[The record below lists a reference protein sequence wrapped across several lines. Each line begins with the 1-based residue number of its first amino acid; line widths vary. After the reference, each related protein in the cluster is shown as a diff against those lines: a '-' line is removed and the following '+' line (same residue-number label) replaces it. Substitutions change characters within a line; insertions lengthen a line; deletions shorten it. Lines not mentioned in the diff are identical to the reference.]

1 MSGDND
7 PARDNEDEQ
16 ETWKD
21 LFGSVFDLADEVTSR
36 ISPDEIEKRL
46 RRTLRKATGHPDP
59 PPEEPEELAAASVA
73 GLRAPSVA
81 ARGPATDG
89 AVALAGAPELC
100 SGTLHLSLG
109 SRSLTVTLDQ
119 SVERSSA
126 ALHRSL
132 KWWMASRAGSTGLR
146 RNRWVPGNRPGSR
159 KPRWGVNDPAALAY
173 FSARARPG
181 SFWAKLNPAEQE
193 LFWRLAREETYR
205 AGETL
210 MREGETPDD
219 VVVIVNGRT
228 MVSVRDG
235 VAERVVAYRGP
246 GDLIGERAVLQVTV
260 RSATVVAVETV
271 QALVL
276 RTQDFAAFISAHPG
290 VLSFI
295 EKMINDRLNEDPP
308 GPEYDPGLTGGP
320 GGDRSA
326 GRPGPEPGSAA
337 DGQSTVVAASVLGF
351 DRMLCGTGDRRI
363 MHTAM
368 VEMTRSA
375 LAGMSED
382 CWFEDRG
389 DGVLVIVPPAVP
401 TPAIM
406 ERLTGTLPAAVR
418 WHNRIYNVFAQV
430 QMRIAVD
437 TGPVNS
443 QDQVMADEVL
453 GQAGQLLKTPALT
466 RAISRS
472 RANLGMIVS
481 SSVYDTA
488 IRPYGGPVGYEP
500 VRIERRGSSQQAW
513 MHVIDPAP
521 DRLTRIA

>member
-7 PARDNEDEQ
+7 PARDHEDEQ

-21 LFGSVFDLADEVTSR
+21 LFGSVFDLANEVTSR
-36 ISPDEIEKRL
+36 ISPDEIEERL
-46 RRTLRKATGHPDP
+46 RRTLRRATGDADAG
-59 PPEEPEELAAASVA
+59 PEAPVEAAGTGSSPVE
-73 GLRAPSVA
+73 SVA
-81 ARGPATDG
+81 ARGPATNSCG
-89 AVALAGAPELC
+89 
-100 SGTLHLSLG
+100 GTVHLSLR
-109 SRSLTVTLDQ
+109 SRSLTVTLDR
-119 SVERSSA
+119 SVQRRPAS
-126 ALHRSL
+126 LRRPL
-132 KWWMASRAGSTGLR
+132 KWRLAGWPGGTGALR
-146 RNRWVPGNRPGSR
+146 DRWGPGNWPATR
-159 KPRWGVNDPAALAY
+159 KPRWGANDPAALVY

-193 LFWRLAREETYR
+193 LFWRLAREATYR

-219 VVVIVNGRT
+219 VVVIFSGRT

-246 GDLIGERAVLQVTV
+246 GDLIGERAVLQLTV

-276 RTQDFAAFISAHPG
+276 RTQDFASFISAHPA

-295 EKMINDRLNEDPP
+295 EEMINKRLNEEPP
-308 GPEYDPGLTGGP
+308 GPEYGPGLTGRP
-320 GGDRSA
+320 DGDRSA
-326 GRPGPEPGSAA
+326 QRPGPEPGSAA

-351 DRMLCGTGDRRI
+351 DRMLCSSGDRRI

-368 VEMTRSA
+368 IEMTRSA
-375 LAGMSED
+375 LAGMGED
-382 CWFEDRG
+382 CRFEDRD
-389 DGVLVIVPPAVP
+389 DGMLVVVPPAVP

-406 ERLTGTLPAAVR
+406 ERLTGTLPASVR

-430 QMRIAVD
+430 QLRIAVD
-437 TGPVNS
+437 TGPVS
-443 QDQVMADEVL
+443 GQDQVVADEVL

-466 RAISRS
+466 KAISSS

-488 IRPYGGPVGYEP
+488 VRPYGGPVGYQP
-500 VRIERRGSSQQAW
+500 VRIERRGSLQQAW

-521 DRLTRIA
+521 DRLTRTA